1 MQAAAY
7 WSGCCDYFPK
17 YVPGSLGFL
26 VLSLLN
32 ERSAYRQSLV
42 PGSLCSCIF
51 LLLGQEQRGWVLGSL
66 LSVLG

>member
-32 ERSAYRQSLV
+32 ERSAYQQSLV

-51 LLLGQEQRGWVLGSL
+51 LLLGQEQCGWVLGSW